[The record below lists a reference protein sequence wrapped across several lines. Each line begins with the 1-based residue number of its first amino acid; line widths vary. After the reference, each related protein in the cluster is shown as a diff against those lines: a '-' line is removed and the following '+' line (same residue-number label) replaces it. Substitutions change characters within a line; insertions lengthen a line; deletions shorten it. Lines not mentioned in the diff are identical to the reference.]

1 MSHQPRILAVAGSL
15 RGASVN
21 HLFLRTL
28 RLIKPANIDFKI
40 YSELGSL
47 PLFNADND
55 EHAGEEVGRWR
66 KEIADADML
75 LLVSPEYAHGVS
87 GVMKNA
93 LDWIV
98 GSGELMEKRLAFP
111 NLSVRATL
119 AQAQLTEMLHILGCR
134 LLEDCS
140 PQATPERPLMLP
152 AMDEQSLL
160 ADKRTGPEL
169 KKLWLHLEHALLAE
183 PENQPG
189 HRAGGDLWG

>member
-1 MSHQPRILAVAGSL
+1 MSHKPRILAVAGSL
-15 RGASVN
+15 RSASVN
-21 HLFLRTL
+21 HLFLRAMQ
-28 RLIKPANIDFKI
+28 LIKPENIDFRI
-40 YSELGSL
+40 YSELGRL

-55 EHAGEEVGRWR
+55 EQAGEEVSRWR
-66 KEIADADML
+66 KELAEADML

-134 LLEDCS
+134 LIEDCS
-140 PQATPERPLMLP
+140 PRATPEHPLMLP

-169 KKLWLHLEHALLAE
+169 RKLWLHLEQALLVD
-183 PENQPG
+183 PENLQSNT
-189 HRAGGDLWG
+189 AGRHLWG